1 MEPVPT
7 ETGER
12 AAHLKRFGL
21 LYMLLAGVPLIGIA
35 LVLAAGAGLEPRAV
49 TPSPA
54 GGQGPHTTPGSLPS
68 LLLLLTQIA
77 VIIAVARIA
86 GRILRMLGQPQV
98 IGEMAAG
105 ILLGPSLLGAIAPE
119 FWSALFTPESLG
131 YLNAL
136 SQVGVVLFMFVV
148 GLELNPAI
156 MQGHKHVALL
166 TSHASITAPFLLGV
180 AVAWPLYPS
189 LAGEGVRFPQFAL
202 FIGAAMS
209 VTAFPVLAR
218 ILTERHLLGTRLGAV
233 AITCA
238 AVDDVTAWCILA
250 AVAALVR
257 TSTHGH
263 PLWFTALG
271 TLAFAGF
278 MLFIGRRLLARLAD
292 RVERRGHVSGDMTAF
307 VILVALGGAWITEWL
322 GVHALFG
329 AFIVGVAM
337 PKHPGLTRALL
348 DRLEELLVVLLLPL
362 FFAFT
367 GLRTRLGLISGA
379 DLWLICGLI
388 ILVAIAGKLGGS
400 AIAARA
406 SGLTWRESTAVGI
419 LMNTRGLVE
428 LVFLNIGLELGVL
441 SPTLFAMMVLMALI
455 TTLMTTPLLAL
466 VWPAAAAARANP
478 PPPASAGA

>member
-1 MEPVPT
+1 M
-7 ETGER
+7 R
-12 AAHLKRFGL
+12 RFGL
-21 LYMLLAGVPLIGIA
+21 LYLLLVGLPLAGVA
-35 LVLAAGAGLEPRAV
+35 LVLWAGAGLEPQPHSGTR
-49 TPSPA
+49 
-54 GGQGPHTTPGSLPS
+54 GEGPQATPGSLPS

-86 GRILRMLGQPQV
+86 GRVLRMLGQPQV

-166 TSHASITAPFLLGV
+166 TSHTSITAPFLLGV

-218 ILTERHLLGTRLGAV
+218 ILTERKLLGTRLGAV

-257 TSTHGH
+257 TSTDGH

-278 MLFIGRRLLARLAD
+278 MLIVGRRLLARLAD
-292 RVERRGHVSGDMTAF
+292 RVQQKGQVSGDMTAF
-307 VILVALGGAWITEWL
+307 CILVALGGAWVTEWL

-329 AFIVGVAM
+329 AFLVGVAM

-367 GLRTRLGLISGA
+367 GLRTKLGLISGA

-388 ILVAIAGKLGGS
+388 IAVAIAGKLGGS
-400 AIAARA
+400 TLAARA
-406 SGLTWRESTAVGI
+406 SGLTWRESTAVGV

-441 SPTLFAMMVLMALI
+441 SPTLFAMMVLMALV
-455 TTLMTTPLLAL
+455 TTLMTTPLLGL
-466 VWPAAAAARANP
+466 VWPAGAAARQATGQTE
-478 PPPASAGA
+478 AKS